1 MIFLQPTWILAFVCA
16 FTFFGAGK
24 AEGKG
29 GGTDHGLLWSALSIA
44 TSAVLIKLFGAGW
57 FLVLL
62 GQAGLFIG
70 IGIFRTMG
78 DRR

>member
-1 MIFLQPTWILAFVCA
+1 MIFLQTNWILAFVCA

-24 AEGKG
+24 AEAKG
-29 GGTDHGLLWSALSIA
+29 GGPDHGFLWAGLSVV
-44 TSAVLIKLFGAGW
+44 TSAVFIELFGAGW

-70 IGIFRTMG
+70 IGIFRAMR
-78 DRR
+78 DR

>member
-1 MIFLQPTWILAFVCA
+1 MIFLQTNWILAFVCA

-29 GGTDHGLLWSALSIA
+29 GGSGHGFLWAGLSVV
-44 TSAVLIKLFGAGW
+44 TSAVLIQLLGAGW

-62 GQAGLFIG
+62 GQAGLFVG
-70 IGIFRTMG
+70 IGIFRAMR
-78 DRR
+78 DR